1 MAQDIN
7 QNTFFMIIYQICS
20 NFSNYKA
27 RFTMPEDDM
36 YYKEDHDKDMF
47 YSFNLGPIH
56 FISINT
62 EYYYFMDMN
71 WNFEECVLR
80 QYNWLQKDLAV
91 RILLAKKCN
100 LVHS

>member
-1 MAQDIN
+1 
-7 QNTFFMIIYQICS
+7 MIVYNICS

-36 YYKEDHDKDMF
+36 YYKEDQNKDMF
-47 YSFNLGPIH
+47 YSFNLGPVH

-80 QYNWLQKDLAV
+80 QYNWLQKELEV
-91 RILLAKKCN
+91 SKLRSIVVTPQLN
-100 LVHS
+100 